1 MNLLNYGLGYVVIK
15 DKRVY
20 GSIEWIYEF
29 EIVEVDNVII
39 KGNKDF
45 IPVGSTI
52 NVEIYNIYNGTII
65 SPLLYED
72 NNLRLNLD
80 SNLKIL

>member
-1 MNLLNYGLGYVVIK
+1 VNLLNYGLGYVVIK